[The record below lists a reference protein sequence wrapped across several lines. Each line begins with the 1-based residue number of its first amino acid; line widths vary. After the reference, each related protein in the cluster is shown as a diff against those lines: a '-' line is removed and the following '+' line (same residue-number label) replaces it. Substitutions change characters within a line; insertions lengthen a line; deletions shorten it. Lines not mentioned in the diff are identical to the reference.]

1 MLQLIFPWICILS
14 FKIIKLALFGRW
26 YHQCFPF
33 LSYFSKH
40 SWILSHNRNIL
51 QKQNKL
57 CYPYC
62 LFQIPCILVVF
73 PIQHLIFNQHKLIFL
88 KNTALVK
95 RSPIITCHSWHS
107 GQSYKG
113 KGCCPW
119 EGPLDQSEC
128 SLSVQLSPDNW
139 PACGNNRLGWFN
151 SGLTYSQHPTH
162 CILNFLTFP

>member
-1 MLQLIFPWICILS
+1 MISWVS
-14 FKIIKLALFGRW
+14 FL
-26 YHQCFPF
+26 F
-33 LSYFSKH
+33 LSYFSKY
-40 SWILSHNRNIL
+40 SWILSRNRNIL

-88 KNTALVK
+88 KNTALFK
-95 RSPIITCHSWHS
+95 RSPFITYAILDTVDSLIRER
-107 GQSYKG
+107 GAV
-113 KGCCPW
+113 PW